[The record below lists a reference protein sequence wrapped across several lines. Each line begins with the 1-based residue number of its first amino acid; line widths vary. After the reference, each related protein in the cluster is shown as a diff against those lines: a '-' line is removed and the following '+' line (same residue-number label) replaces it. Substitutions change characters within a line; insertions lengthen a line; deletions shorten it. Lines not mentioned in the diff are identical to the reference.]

1 MVTVFSKFFGT
12 NANSIRKRGQ
22 HTVYCCM
29 SSCCGHTGP
38 PKKTDPPRFDLLS
51 ADFSRAVSSPTPS
64 CCGGSEHKFDGVLWI
79 SLSIFL
85 IACGSVFFRDHL
97 PAWGQIFSATCVA
110 LAAQSWWAIL
120 FGIGVMAVLA
130 HTPKELIAALLGKP
144 GSLRGVLRATAA
156 GVMLDLCN
164 HGILMVGMG
173 LYQRG
178 ASLGQTI
185 AFLIASPWNSFS
197 LTLLLTSLIG
207 LKWTLVFLILSA
219 LIGIG
224 TGYLVEVFT
233 NIGWLPVNPHSIT
246 LPRDFSYRTSIRGMK
261 PALRPTPA
269 NLRALLL
276 RGIKDSRMLLRWV
289 LLGFVMTAAVRSFMP
304 PEWMH
309 QHFGPT
315 LWGLGLT
322 LLTTTLLEVCS
333 EGSAPLAAELLRTA
347 KAPGNAFAFLMAG
360 AATDYTEMMS
370 LKSTTGRWICALALP
385 LLSVPQ
391 VLLISYLIN
400 PPLSLLGSP

>member
-1 MVTVFSKFFGT
+1 MFS
-12 NANSIRKRGQ
+12 S
-22 HTVYCCM
+22 
-29 SSCCGHTGP
+29 
-38 PKKTDPPRFDLLS
+38 
-51 ADFSRAVSSPTPS
+51 
-64 CCGGSEHKFDGVLWI
+64 
-79 SLSIFL
+79 
-85 IACGSVFFRDHL
+85 
-97 PAWGQIFSATCVA
+97 TCLA

-144 GSLRGVLRATAA
+144 GTLHGVLRATAA

-173 LYQRG
+173 LYKRG

-207 LKWTLVFLILSA
+207 LKWTLVFLLLSA
-219 LIGIG
+219 LIGIC

-233 NIGWLPVNPHSIT
+233 KTGWLPVNPHSVT
-246 LPRDFSYRTSIRGMK
+246 LPRDFSYRSALRGMK

-276 RGIKDSRMLLRWV
+276 LGIRDSRMVLRWV
-289 LLGFVMTAAVRSFMP
+289 LLGFVMTAAVRAFMP

-322 LLTTTLLEVCS
+322 LITTTLLEVCS
-333 EGSAPLAAELLRTA
+333 EGSAPLAAELLRA
-347 KAPGNAFAFLMAG
+347 AQAPGNAFAFLMAG

-370 LKSTTGRWICALALP
+370 LKSTTGRWICALVLP
-385 LLSVPQ
+385 LLSIPQ

>member
-1 MVTVFSKFFGT
+1 
-12 NANSIRKRGQ
+12 
-22 HTVYCCM
+22 
-29 SSCCGHTGP
+29 
-38 PKKTDPPRFDLLS
+38 
-51 ADFSRAVSSPTPS
+51 
-64 CCGGSEHKFDGVLWI
+64 
-79 SLSIFL
+79 
-85 IACGSVFFRDHL
+85 
-97 PAWGQIFSATCVA
+97 
-110 LAAQSWWAIL
+110 
-120 FGIGVMAVLA
+120 MAVLA

-144 GSLRGVLRATAA
+144 GSLSGVLRATAA

-246 LPRDFSYRTSIRGMK
+246 LPRDFSYRTSLRGMK

-276 RGIKDSRMLLRWV
+276 RGIKDSRMVLRWV

-333 EGSAPLAAELLRTA
+333 EGSAPLAAELLRAA

-385 LLSVPQ
+385 LFSVPQ

-400 PPLSLLGSP
+400 PPFSLLGSP

>member
-1 MVTVFSKFFGT
+1 MPPCRG
-12 NANSIRKRGQ
+12 NSPR
-22 HTVYCCM
+22 
-29 SSCCGHTGP
+29 S
-38 PKKTDPPRFDLLS
+38 KKTDPQRFDLLS
-51 ADFSRAVSSPTPS
+51 ADFSRRLPSHQAS
-64 CCGGSEHKFDGVLWI
+64 CCGGSTNKFDGILWF

-85 IACGSVFFRDHL
+85 IACGSDLFRAHL
-97 PAWGQIFSATCVA
+97 PTWWQIFSSTCLE

-173 LYQRG
+173 LYKRG

-197 LTLLLTSLIG
+197 LTLLLVSLIG
-207 LKWTLVFLILSA
+207 LKWALAFLLISA
-219 LIGIG
+219 LIGIS
-224 TGYLVEVFT
+224 TGYLVEILT
-233 NIGWLPVNPHSIT
+233 KIGWLPANPHSVT
-246 LPRDFSYRTSIRGMK
+246 LPHDFSYRASLRSMK
-261 PALRPTPA
+261 PALRPTLP
-269 NLRALLL
+269 NMRALLFL
-276 RGIKDSRMLLRWV
+276 GIRDSRMVLRWV
-289 LLGFVMTAAVRSFMP
+289 MLGFVMTAAVRAFVP

-309 QHFGPT
+309 HQFGPN

-322 LLTTTLLEVCS
+322 LITTTLLEVCS
-333 EGSAPLAAELLRTA
+333 EGSAPLAAELMRAA

-370 LKSTTGRWICALALP
+370 LKSTTGRWLCALILP

-391 VLLISYLIN
+391 VILVSYLLN
-400 PPLSLLGSP
+400 PPLSLLGPP